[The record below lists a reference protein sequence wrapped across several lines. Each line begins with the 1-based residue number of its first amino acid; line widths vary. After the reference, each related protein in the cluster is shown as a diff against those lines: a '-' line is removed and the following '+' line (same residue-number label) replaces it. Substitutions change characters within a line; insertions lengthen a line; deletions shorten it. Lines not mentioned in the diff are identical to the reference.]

1 MWLFLQVEC
10 ADIDTT
16 TLGPN
21 SKFLEIARE
30 KRRKEDDE
38 RKQKLSKSSGPTQY
52 SEEEKRR
59 MAAQMVED
67 ARQREEYIAKRGAQK
82 SKELDDE
89 ELKANKNPHF
99 LKYVQLLYRK
109 PWKLLEHVVI
119 YREG

>member
-1 MWLFLQVEC
+1 MLLYGEQVEC
-10 ADIDTT
+10 KDIDTT

-38 RKQKLSKSSGPTQY
+38 RKQKLSKSSGSGGAAQY

-59 MAAQMVED
+59 MAAQMLED
-67 ARQREEYIAKRGAQK
+67 ARQREEYIVKRATQK

-99 LKYVQLLYRK
+99 LKYVLVKSVRGCLL
-109 PWKLLEHVVI
+109 VV
-119 YREG
+119 